1 MLSFNEFSHFCV
13 ICTDFVIS
21 KLQDHQYG
29 KTTWSFKQDGTRVTE
44 VDFLIEDKLREQII
58 SAYPN
63 HGILGEER
71 ESINPDADFVWVL
84 DPIDGTYSFSKGVPL
99 FGNLIGLNYKGKP
112 MYGFL
117 RLPMINDTWISGD
130 CKQTYINGQV
140 LKTKAFSGMNDSL
153 ILTTDQQ
160 TLTNSPIYKHWQ
172 KAINLGATARTW
184 GDCYGYYLLCLGE
197 ADLMVDTGLKPFDIL
212 PLIPILR
219 GAGMRIEQLGDK
231 EDYSEIMAG
240 KKEIFDAII

>member
-1 MLSFNEFSHFCV
+1 M
-13 ICTDFVIS
+13 
-21 KLQDHQYG
+21 QDHQYG
-29 KTTWSFKQDGTRVTE
+29 KTSWTFKQDGTRVTE
-44 VDFLIEDKLREQII
+44 IDFLIEDKLREQII
-58 SAYPN
+58 STYPN

-71 ESINPDADFVWVL
+71 KSINPDADFVWVL
-84 DPIDGTYSFSKGVPL
+84 DPIDGTYGFSKGVPL
-99 FGNLIGLNYKGKP
+99 FGSLIGLNYMGKP
-112 MYGFL
+112 IYGFL

-130 CKQTYINGQV
+130 SKQTYINGKV

-197 ADLMVDTGLKPFDIL
+197 ADLMVDTGLKPYDIL

-240 KKEIFDAII
+240 KKEIFDAIN

>member
-1 MLSFNEFSHFCV
+1 M
-13 ICTDFVIS
+13 
-21 KLQDHQYG
+21 QDHQYG
-29 KTTWSFKQDGTRVTE
+29 KTSWTFKQDGTRVTE
-44 VDFLIEDKLREQII
+44 IDFLIEDKLREQII
-58 SAYPN
+58 STYPN

-71 ESINPDADFVWVL
+71 KSINPDADFVWVL
-84 DPIDGTYSFSKGVPL
+84 DPIDGTYGFSKGVPL
-99 FGNLIGLNYKGKP
+99 FGSLIGLNYMGKP
-112 MYGFL
+112 IYGFL

-130 CKQTYINGQV
+130 SKQTYINGKV

-160 TLTNSPIYKHWQ
+160 TLTNSPFCKHWQ

-197 ADLMVDTGLKPFDIL
+197 ADLMVDTGLKPYDIL

-240 KKEIFDAII
+240 KKEIFDAIN

>member
-1 MLSFNEFSHFCV
+1 M
-13 ICTDFVIS
+13 
-21 KLQDHQYG
+21 QDHQYG
-29 KTTWSFKQDGTRVTE
+29 KTSWSFKQDGTRVTE

-71 ESINPDADFVWVL
+71 ESINTDADFVWVL

-99 FGNLIGLNYKGKP
+99 FGNLIGLNFKGKP
-112 MYGFL
+112 IYGFL

-130 CKQTYINGQV
+130 CKQTYINGKV

-212 PLIPILR
+212 PLIPILH
-219 GAGMRIEQLGDK
+219 GAGMRIEQFSDK
-231 EDYSEIMAG
+231 ENYSEIMAG

>member
-1 MLSFNEFSHFCV
+1 M
-13 ICTDFVIS
+13 
-21 KLQDHQYG
+21 QDHQYG
-29 KTTWSFKQDGTRVTE
+29 KTSWTFKQDGTRVTE

-58 SAYPN
+58 STYPN

-71 ESINPDADFVWVL
+71 KSINPDADFVWVL
-84 DPIDGTYSFSKGVPL
+84 DPIDGTYGFSKGVPL
-99 FGNLIGLNYKGKP
+99 FGSLIGLNYMGKP
-112 MYGFL
+112 IYGFL

-130 CKQTYINGQV
+130 SKQTYINGKV

-197 ADLMVDTGLKPFDIL
+197 ADLMVDTGLKPYDIL

-240 KKEIFDAII
+240 KKEIFDAIN

>member
-1 MLSFNEFSHFCV
+1 M
-13 ICTDFVIS
+13 
-21 KLQDHQYG
+21 QDHQYG
-29 KTTWSFKQDGTRVTE
+29 KTSWTFKQDGTRVTE
-44 VDFLIEDKLREQII
+44 IDFLIEDKLREQII
-58 SAYPN
+58 STYPN

-71 ESINPDADFVWVL
+71 KSINPDADFVWVL
-84 DPIDGTYSFSKGVPL
+84 DPIDGTYGFSKGVPL
-99 FGNLIGLNYKGKP
+99 FGSLIGLNYMGKP
-112 MYGFL
+112 IYGFL

-130 CKQTYINGQV
+130 SKQTYINGKV

-160 TLTNSPIYKHWQ
+160 TLTNSPFYKHWQ

-197 ADLMVDTGLKPFDIL
+197 ADLMVDTGLKPYDIL

-240 KKEIFDAII
+240 KKEIFDAIN

>member
-1 MLSFNEFSHFCV
+1 M
-13 ICTDFVIS
+13 
-21 KLQDHQYG
+21 QDHQYG
-29 KTTWSFKQDGTRVTE
+29 KTSWTFKQDGTRVTE
-44 VDFLIEDKLREQII
+44 VDFIIEDKLREQII
-58 SAYPN
+58 NTYPT

-71 ESINPDADFVWVL
+71 KSINPDADFVWVL
-84 DPIDGTYSFSKGVPL
+84 DPIDGTYGFSKGVPL
-99 FGNLIGLNYKGKP
+99 FGSLIGLNYMGKP

-130 CKQTYINGQV
+130 CKQTYINGKV

-212 PLIPILR
+212 PLIPILH
-219 GAGMRIEQLGDK
+219 GAGMRIEQFSDK
-231 EDYSEIMAG
+231 ENYSEIMAG

>member
-1 MLSFNEFSHFCV
+1 
-13 ICTDFVIS
+13 
-21 KLQDHQYG
+21 
-29 KTTWSFKQDGTRVTE
+29 
-44 VDFLIEDKLREQII
+44 
-58 SAYPN
+58 
-63 HGILGEER
+63 
-71 ESINPDADFVWVL
+71 
-84 DPIDGTYSFSKGVPL
+84 
-99 FGNLIGLNYKGKP
+99 

>member
-1 MLSFNEFSHFCV
+1 M
-13 ICTDFVIS
+13 
-21 KLQDHQYG
+21 QDHQYG
-29 KTTWSFKQDGTRVTE
+29 KTSWTFKQDGTRVTE
-44 VDFLIEDKLREQII
+44 IDFLIEDKLREQII
-58 SAYPN
+58 STYPN

-71 ESINPDADFVWVL
+71 KSINPDADFVWVL
-84 DPIDGTYSFSKGVPL
+84 DPIDGTYGFSKGVPL
-99 FGNLIGLNYKGKP
+99 FGSLIGLNYMGKP
-112 MYGFL
+112 VYGFL

-130 CKQTYINGQV
+130 SKQTYINGKV

-197 ADLMVDTGLKPFDIL
+197 ADLMVDTGLKPYDIL

-240 KKEIFDAII
+240 KKEIFDAIK

>member
-1 MLSFNEFSHFCV
+1 MLSFNEFSQFCK

-29 KTTWSFKQDGTRVTE
+29 KTSWTFKQDGTRVTE

-58 SAYPN
+58 STYPN

-71 ESINPDADFVWVL
+71 KSINPDADFVWVL
-84 DPIDGTYSFSKGVPL
+84 DPIDGTYGFSKGVPL
-99 FGNLIGLNYKGKP
+99 FGSLIGLNYMGKP
-112 MYGFL
+112 IYGFL

-130 CKQTYINGQV
+130 SKQTYINGKV

-197 ADLMVDTGLKPFDIL
+197 ADLMVDTGLKPYDIL

-240 KKEIFDAII
+240 KKEIFDAIN

>member
-1 MLSFNEFSHFCV
+1 M
-13 ICTDFVIS
+13 
-21 KLQDHQYG
+21 QDHQYG
-29 KTTWSFKQDGTRVTE
+29 KTSWTFKQDGTRVTE
-44 VDFLIEDKLREQII
+44 IDFLIEDKLREQII
-58 SAYPN
+58 STYPN

-71 ESINPDADFVWVL
+71 KSINPDADFVWVL
-84 DPIDGTYSFSKGVPL
+84 DPIDGTYGFSKGVPL
-99 FGNLIGLNYKGKP
+99 FGSLIGLNYMGKP
-112 MYGFL
+112 VYGFL

-130 CKQTYINGQV
+130 SKQTYINGKV

-197 ADLMVDTGLKPFDIL
+197 ADLMVDTGLKPYDIL

-240 KKEIFDAII
+240 KKEIFDAIN

>member
-1 MLSFNEFSHFCV
+1 MLSFNEFSQFCK

-29 KTTWSFKQDGTRVTE
+29 KTSWTFKQDGTRVTE
-44 VDFLIEDKLREQII
+44 IDFLIEDKLREQII
-58 SAYPN
+58 STYPN

-71 ESINPDADFVWVL
+71 KSINPDADFVWVL
-84 DPIDGTYSFSKGVPL
+84 DPIDGTYGFSKGVPL
-99 FGNLIGLNYKGKP
+99 FGSLIGLNYMGKP
-112 MYGFL
+112 IYGFL

-130 CKQTYINGQV
+130 SKQTYINGKV

-197 ADLMVDTGLKPFDIL
+197 ADLMVDTGLKPYDIL

-240 KKEIFDAII
+240 KKEIFDAIN

>member
-1 MLSFNEFSHFCV
+1 M
-13 ICTDFVIS
+13 
-21 KLQDHQYG
+21 QDHQYG
-29 KTTWSFKQDGTRVTE
+29 KTSWTFKQDGTRVTE
-44 VDFLIEDKLREQII
+44 VDFIIEDKLREQII
-58 SAYPN
+58 NTYPT

-71 ESINPDADFVWVL
+71 KSINPDADFVWVL
-84 DPIDGTYSFSKGVPL
+84 DPIDGTYGFSKGVPL
-99 FGNLIGLNYKGKP
+99 FGSLLGLNYMGKP

-130 CKQTYINGQV
+130 CKQTYINGKV

-197 ADLMVDTGLKPFDIL
+197 ADLMVDTGLKPYDIL

-231 EDYSEIMAG
+231 EDYSEIMTG

>member
-1 MLSFNEFSHFCV
+1 M
-13 ICTDFVIS
+13 
-21 KLQDHQYG
+21 QDHQYG
-29 KTTWSFKQDGTRVTE
+29 KTSWTFKQDGTRVTE
-44 VDFLIEDKLREQII
+44 IDFLIEDKLREQII
-58 SAYPN
+58 STYPN

-71 ESINPDADFVWVL
+71 KSINPDADFVWVL
-84 DPIDGTYSFSKGVPL
+84 DPIDGTYGFSKGVPL
-99 FGNLIGLNYKGKP
+99 FGSLIGLNYMGKP
-112 MYGFL
+112 IYGFL

-130 CKQTYINGQV
+130 SKQTYINGKV

-197 ADLMVDTGLKPFDIL
+197 ADLMVDTGLKPYDIL

-240 KKEIFDAII
+240 KKEIFDAIK

>member
-1 MLSFNEFSHFCV
+1 M
-13 ICTDFVIS
+13 
-21 KLQDHQYG
+21 QDHQYG
-29 KTTWSFKQDGTRVTE
+29 KTSWTFKQDGTRVTE
-44 VDFLIEDKLREQII
+44 VDFIIEDKLREQII
-58 SAYPN
+58 NTYPT

-71 ESINPDADFVWVL
+71 KSINPDADFVWVL
-84 DPIDGTYSFSKGVPL
+84 DPIDGTYGFSKGVPL
-99 FGNLIGLNYKGKP
+99 FGSLIGLNYMGKP

-117 RLPMINDTWISGD
+117 RLPKINDTWISGD
-130 CKQTYINGQV
+130 CKQTYINGKV

-197 ADLMVDTGLKPFDIL
+197 ADLMVDTGLKPYDIL